1 MLLKRLEV
9 QGFKSFADK
18 INIELEQDI
27 TAVVGPNGS
36 GKSNITDAIRWLL
49 GEREARNLR
58 GAKSEDLIFAGT
70 KDRPR
75 LGLAQ
80 ATLYL
85 DNSSGFFPVDY
96 KEISISRK
104 VSRDGESQIF
114 LNKSEVRLKDI
125 IDFFARARMGARG
138 LTIVSQGESDLFINS
153 TPMERRGMIE
163 EILGLKE
170 YQLKKAEAL
179 RRLKNSLIN
188 LDKAKA
194 LMEELLP
201 LLRVLKKQVAKYE
214 GRAGI
219 AGELRELENNFYGGK
234 LSALKKSFAEIEPAI
249 KSLEKKI
256 ALAENDVKR
265 FEKGL
270 EAIKSSEPE
279 TNKSIS
285 DVQDKRK
292 KLLDKKFL
300 IQKTLSRIEAKL
312 EFATTP
318 ESIEEARLVGALN
331 DIKNISS
338 EYLVKETV
346 AELRQALSR
355 IVSLVENL
363 FGKKGVASADMEK
376 EKISVLKELEAV
388 DEEIKQLESAEREF
402 AESMKGFNENFRKAF
417 MEFEAARSILVKLQE
432 EKNKIGFEKE
442 RIDLRVKDLG
452 EQIREAGRDIKE
464 FESWEGEGLKN
475 EEEASKRMFR
485 LRGEL
490 AAIGDIDENII
501 KEYEE
506 TNSRSNFLTTQIADL
521 EKAIADLQSLIQDLD
536 YKIQHE
542 FITAIHKINE
552 ELNRYMDLLFG
563 GGKAKLIVEEKKTK
577 SVVDETEDTE
587 MPNPKTEGEEA
598 EAAPVAEGVYIDVSL
613 PRKRIKGLEVL
624 SGGERALVS
633 VAALFAL
640 ISVSPPP
647 FLVLDEVDAPLDER
661 NARRFGELL
670 KEFAKKTQ
678 FIIVTHN
685 RATMEAANVLYGV
698 TMSADG
704 TSKVLSVKL
713 D

>member
-75 LGLAQ
+75 MGLAQ

-170 YQLKKAEAL
+170 YQLKKAESL

-214 GRAGI
+214 GRADI
-219 AGELRELENNFYGGK
+219 ASELRELENNFYGGK
-234 LSALKKSFAEIEPAI
+234 LNTLKTSFAEIEPAI
-249 KSLEKKI
+249 KSLEEKI
-256 ALAENDVKR
+256 VLAGNDVKSL
-265 FEKGL
+265 EKGL

-279 TNKSIS
+279 TNKNIS
-285 DVQDKRK
+285 EVQDKRK
-292 KLLDKKFL
+292 KLLDKKFV

-318 ESIEEARLVGALN
+318 ESIEEARFIGVLN

-338 EYLVKETV
+338 EYVVRETV
-346 AELRQALSR
+346 AELKQALSR
-355 IVSLVENL
+355 ITSLVESL
-363 FGKKGVASADMEK
+363 FGKKGAASADMEK
-376 EKISVLKELEAV
+376 EKARVLGELEAV

-402 AESMKGFNENFRKAF
+402 TESMKGFNENFRKAF
-417 MEFEAARSILVKLQE
+417 MEFEAARSALVKLQE
-432 EKNKIGFEKE
+432 EKNKVGFEKE

-464 FESWEGEGLKN
+464 FESWTGEALKN

-490 AAIGDIDENII
+490 AAIGDIDESII
-501 KEYEE
+501 REYEE
-506 TNSRSNFLTTQIADL
+506 TNSRSIFLTTQVADL
-521 EKAIADLQSLIQDLD
+521 GKAIADLQNLIQDLD

-552 ELNRYMDLLFG
+552 ELSRYMDLLFG

-577 SVVDETEDTE
+577 SVVDETEDTQII
-587 MPNPKTEGEEA
+587 NPKTEGEEA
-598 EAAPVAEGVYIDVSL
+598 EVAPVAEGVYIDVSL